1 MANTAGGL
9 PVVSNPFIAD
19 IFADEAIAFD
29 TVNGTIRI
37 TLATIKMAEAAA
49 PSPMQFVATSR
60 VVMTV
65 PGAQRLAIALF
76 DYLQKNGLDPAEV
89 VGGGEETAKN

>member
-29 TVNGTIRI
+29 TINGTIRI

-49 PSPMQFVATSR
+49 PSPMQYRRDRAAGDDGARRAAAGDRAVRLSQEERTRPRRSR
-60 VVMTV
+60 RRRR
-65 PGAQRLAIALF
+65 GDR
-76 DYLQKNGLDPAEV
+76 
-89 VGGGEETAKN
+89 EE